1 MVCALLLNLA
11 GNTVRNLKNF
21 VVVEDPSLG
30 AQKDGFK
37 GAVIWGLC

>member
-11 GNTVRNLKNF
+11 GNTVRNLNF